1 MSEQTGFAKMT
12 PGQWV
17 LRVLQGILIGVGA
30 MLPGISGGALCV
42 LFGIYQP
49 MMALLSHPFKAFKK
63 YFLLFVPVVIGVG
76 LGFVGSGKLLATFF
90 EANEFLMLCLFLGL
104 IIGVFPSLFREAG
117 MQGRTKKGKAS
128 LAVSFLIMLTILLTF
143 KYGIKMEIKP
153 SFGWYVVCGIVWGL
167 SMVVPGLSSSNFLLF
182 LGLYAPMS
190 AGIGNLDL
198 TVLLPMILGFIPTIL
213 GLSHPLNALF
223 EKKYEIAYH
232 AIIGTV
238 FASTILIIPTS
249 YPDVGMVLIGILLA
263 ATGFFFALWMDKWSE
278 GMKAKEAAKS
288 N

>member
-1 MSEQTGFAKMT
+1 MT
-12 PGQWV
+12 PGQWI
-17 LRVLQGILIGVGA
+17 LRVLQGALIGVGA

-49 MMALLSHPFKAFKK
+49 MMALLSHPFRAFKK
-63 YFLLFVPVVIGVG
+63 YFLLFVPVIIGVG
-76 LGFVGSGKLLATFF
+76 LGFVFSGKLLATFF
-90 EANEFLMLCLFLGL
+90 EANEFLMLCLFRGL
-104 IIGVFPSLFREAG
+104 IIGVFPSLFREASV
-117 MQGRTKKGKAS
+117 QGRTKKGWIS
-128 LAVSFLIMLTILLTF
+128 LVASFLIMLSILLIF
-143 KYGIKMEIKP
+143 KFGIKMEIKP
-153 SFGWYVVCGIVWGL
+153 SFVWYVVCGVVWGL

-198 TVLLPMILGFIPTIL
+198 AVLLPMGLGFIPTIL
-213 GLSHPLNALF
+213 GLSRPMNALF

-238 FASTILIIPTS
+238 LASTVMIVPTN
-249 YPDVGMVLIGILLA
+249 YPSFGMVFLGVLLA
-263 ATGFFFALWMDKWSE
+263 AVGFFFALWMDKWGE
-278 GMKAKEAAKS
+278 GMKAKEGTTKG